1 MDEITQLA
9 DLDNKRF
16 DIRVLSCITIY
27 IYIHKHIYKHIFYAT
42 NHFGSPQKKK
52 SFPAL
57 SSLKS
62 HAVFPEPIS
71 VFLDDLE
78 GIETGLQIFA
88 LGLGRGDVNDSSIC
102 SPGLNAVVF
111 FPISGRCETLS
122 QLSRGIK
129 SLFSPFP
136 HKFGHWVWIRN
147 SRSKRQS

>member
-1 MDEITQLA
+1 VYY
-9 DLDNKRF
+9 
-16 DIRVLSCITIY
+16 RVLQYIY
-27 IYIHKHIYKHIFYAT
+27 IYINTFINTYFTPPTISDHHK
-42 NHFGSPQKKK
+42 KKK